1 MFAVT
6 IDTALF
12 TQLDTRTW
20 VILGGL
26 AALWGSKL
34 LPGGLLNKLRSWFQ
48 RGILDDEPLLIHPPD
63 VVDDMPLLI
72 HQMRLCVCDE
82 EPAVRDGCNR
92 HLDEIETLIGGT
104 EIDPNE

>member
-6 IDTALF
+6 IDTDWF
-12 TQLDTRTW
+12 TQLDTTTW

-26 AALWGSKL
+26 AALWGSKF
-34 LPGGLLNKLRSWFQ
+34 LPVGLWERVTSW
-48 RGILDDEPLLIHPPD
+48 LTSSKDEVWPPAPPD

-104 EIDPNE
+104 EIEPNE